1 MGQIIKKGDFSPS
14 FLAVLKRRAAKKY
27 QTQFFTNAELIKVY
41 HKLLANGK
49 LSRNERLEKLLRR
62 RAIRTL
68 SGVAVV
74 TVLTSPR
81 PWGRGKP
88 SSCPG
93 RCLYCPDEKGM
104 PKSYLKNE
112 PAASRA
118 FLTNFDP
125 MTQVKTRIKALA
137 MNGHATDKIELI
149 ILGGTW
155 SAYPKNY
162 QYWFVKEC
170 FRAANAANSKIN
182 PVLNTGQKSKIFRF
196 HRESSTKSGQFKI
209 QNLLKLL
216 KQEQRKN
223 ETAKH
228 RIVGLTL
235 ETRPDYI
242 NLEEIKKMRDL
253 GGTRVEL
260 GVQSIYDDV
269 LKKNRRGHKIADT
282 IRATRLLKDA
292 GFKINYHLMLNLP
305 GSNPRRDFKMFKKLF
320 SDSNFQPDLLK
331 IYPCLVLATAP
342 LYKIWKRGGYQP
354 YTEKQ
359 LTNLLLK
366 IKKII
371 PPYVRIQRIVRDI
384 PKESIMAGCKVS
396 NLRQI
401 IDNSGKKICRC
412 IRCREIRG
420 QYSSS
425 DKIKLFRRDYEAS
438 GGKEIFLSFED
449 PKQKKLYAL
458 LRLRIPK
465 IPPNLPFKKGGKL
478 PPLKKEGWGGF
489 YKNSETPT
497 VSDYIPVLRHAAL
510 IRELHTY
517 GSLVPI
523 DKKEKQKAQ
532 HTGLGKKLMAQ
543 AERIAKEE
551 FGLNK
556 IAVISGVGVRRYYR
570 NLNYGLKDEYMVKV
584 I

>member
-1 MGQIIKKGDFSPS
+1 M
-14 FLAVLKRRAAKKY
+14 AALKRRTAKKY

-49 LSRNERLEKLLRR
+49 FSRNERLEKLLRR

-68 SGVAVV
+68 SGVAVI

-81 PWGRGKP
+81 PWGRDKP

-118 FLTNFDP
+118 YLTNFDP
-125 MTQVKTRIKALA
+125 TAQVKTRIKALA

-162 QYWFVKEC
+162 QYWFIKEC
-170 FRAANAANSKIN
+170 FRSANNQQPTTNRQLKN
-182 PVLNTGQKSKIFRF
+182 LNFGKLRKQLKREQK
-196 HRESSTKSGQFKI
+196 
-209 QNLLKLL
+209 
-216 KQEQRKN
+216 KN

-235 ETRPDYI
+235 ETRPDFI
-242 NLEEIKKMRDL
+242 ALEEIKQMRDL

-260 GVQSIYDDV
+260 GAQSIYDDV
-269 LKKNRRGHKIADT
+269 LAENRRGHNAAQIAQ
-282 IRATRLLKDA
+282 ATKLLKDA
-292 GFKINYHLMLNLP
+292 GFKINYHMMLNLP
-305 GSNPRRDFKMFKKLF
+305 GSTPRRDFEMFKELF
-320 SDSNFQPDLLK
+320 SNPDFQPDLLK
-331 IYPCLVLATAP
+331 IYPCVVLATAP
-342 LYKIWKRGGYQP
+342 LYRVWKKGGYKP
-354 YTEKQ
+354 YGEKQ
-359 LTNLLLK
+359 LIDLILK

-371 PPYVRIQRIVRDI
+371 PPYVRIQRVMRDI
-384 PKESIMAGCKVS
+384 PKESIVAGCKIS
-396 NLRQI
+396 NLRQLI
-401 IDNSGKKICRC
+401 HELGKPAFAKATAGAEICRC

-420 QYSSS
+420 QYSPT
-425 DKIKLFRRDYEAS
+425 DKIKLFRQDYNAS
-438 GGKEIFLSFED
+438 GGREIFLSLED
-449 PKQKKLYAL
+449 KKQKRLYAL

-478 PPLKKEGWGGF
+478 PPLKKEGWAKSPEGALPLFGGGF
-489 YKNSETPT
+489 YKNSETPA
-497 VSDYIPVLRHAAL
+497 VSDYIPILQNAAL

-517 GSLVPI
+517 GQLVPLKAI
-523 DKKEKQKAQ
+523 SHKLKAAQ
-532 HTGLGKKLMAQ
+532 HTGLGKKLMAE
-543 AERIAKEE
+543 AEKITKKE
-551 FGLNK
+551 FGLKK
-556 IAVISGVGVRRYYR
+556 IAVISGVGARQYYR
-570 NLNYGLKDEYMVKV
+570 RLGYGLKDEYMVKEM
-584 I
+584 

>member
-1 MGQIIKKGDFSPS
+1 M
-14 FLAVLKRRAAKKY
+14 AALKRRTAKKY

-49 LSRNERLEKLLRR
+49 FSRNERLEKLLRR

-68 SGVAVV
+68 SGVAVI

-81 PWGRGKP
+81 PWGRDKP

-118 FLTNFDP
+118 YLTNFDP
-125 MTQVKTRIKALA
+125 TAQVKTRIKALA

-162 QYWFVKEC
+162 QYWFIKEC
-170 FRAANAANSKIN
+170 FRAANNQQPTTNRQLKN
-182 PVLNTGQKSKIFRF
+182 LNFGKLRKQLKREQK
-196 HRESSTKSGQFKI
+196 
-209 QNLLKLL
+209 
-216 KQEQRKN
+216 KN

-235 ETRPDYI
+235 ETRPDFI
-242 NLEEIKKMRDL
+242 ALEEIKQMRDL
-253 GGTRVEL
+253 GCTRVEL
-260 GVQSIYDDV
+260 GAQSVYNDI
-269 LKKNRRGHKIADT
+269 LKKNRRGHKVADT

-292 GFKINYHLMLNLP
+292 GLKVNYHIMLNLP
-305 GSNPRRDFKMFKKLF
+305 GSSPRRDFEMFKELF
-320 SDSNFQPDLLK
+320 SNPDFQPDLLK
-331 IYPCLVLATAP
+331 IYPCVVLATAP
-342 LYKIWKRGGYQP
+342 LYRVWKKGGYKP
-354 YTEKQ
+354 YGEKR
-359 LTNLLLK
+359 LIDLILK

-384 PKESIMAGCKVS
+384 PKESIVAGCKIS
-396 NLRQI
+396 NLRQL

-420 QYSSS
+420 QYSPT
-425 DKIKLFRRDYEAS
+425 DKIKLFRQDYNAS
-438 GGKEIFLSFED
+438 GGREIFLSLED
-449 PKQKKLYAL
+449 KKQKRLYAL

-478 PPLKKEGWGGF
+478 PPLKKEGWAKSPEGALPLFGGGF
-489 YKNSETPT
+489 YKNSETPA
-497 VSDYIPVLRHAAL
+497 VSDYIPILRHAAL

-517 GSLVPI
+517 GQLMPLTTAHRLPSTAV
-523 DKKEKQKAQ
+523 Q
-532 HTGLGKKLMAQ
+532 HTGLGKRLMVE
-543 AERIAKEE
+543 AEKIVKKET
-551 FGLNK
+551 GLK
-556 IAVISGVGVRRYYR
+556 RVAVISGVGARQYYR
-570 NLNYGLKDEYMVKV
+570 RLGYGLKDEYMVKEM
-584 I
+584 